1 MFTAL
6 DQYIARLIFT
16 PFLATMLISAML
28 LLLDKML
35 RLFDFVVNEG
45 GPVSVVWQ
53 LLANTVPEYLSLGI
67 PIGLLLGI
75 MLAFRKLAANSELD
89 AILGTGQS
97 YIRLLKVPM
106 LFALILAAANVG
118 VVGYLAPLSRYAYEG
133 LHFELRS
140 GALGATIKVGEFASL
155 GDNVTLRIDEAR
167 QKGKE
172 LRGVFASTSD
182 KSGRLIT
189 ATARSGEFLKT
200 DDPDIILFRLRDGTL
215 ALTGGTLASPR
226 LLDFGVHDMPIKLPD
241 SPAFRARGGEE
252 LELTL
257 DELLSRVEQTRI
269 DPMLNRIF
277 DSNLQRRL
285 IQPTILLVLPFLAL
299 GLAIPA
305 KRSGTALGVFLGVV
319 GLVTYNKVSEFAE
332 RAGAQGDL
340 PVLAAQWLPFTIFAV
355 TSIWL
360 FCLLAFRPGPP
371 PLDVIDRQFNKASK
385 ALAKMLSVRRMQR
398 FQKA

>member
-1 MFTAL
+1 MFTAI
-6 DQYIARLIFT
+6 DRYIARLIFT

-75 MLAFRKLAANSELD
+75 MLAFRRLAANSELD

-97 YIRLLKVPM
+97 FGRLLKVPM
-106 LFALILAAANVG
+106 LFAVMLVFVNIG

-133 LHFELRS
+133 LRFELRS

-155 GDNVTLRIDEAR
+155 GDSVTLRIDEAR
-167 QKGKE
+167 DKGKE
-172 LRGVFASTSD
+172 LLGVFASTTD
-182 KSGRLIT
+182 KGGRLIT

-200 DDPDIILFRLRDGTL
+200 DDPNIILFRLHDGTL
-215 ALTGGTLASPR
+215 AMTGGKLTSPR
-226 LLDFGVHDMPIKLPD
+226 LLDFAVHDMPIKLPD

-257 DELLSRVEQTRI
+257 DELVSRVEQTRI
-269 DPMLNRIF
+269 DPALHRIF

-285 IQPTILLVLPFLAL
+285 IQPAVLLILPFFAL

-305 KRSGTALGVFLGVV
+305 KRSGSALGVFLGVV

-332 RAGAQGDL
+332 RAGALGDL
-340 PVLAAQWLPFTIFAV
+340 PVVPAQWLPFAIFAA
-355 TSIWL
+355 TSFWL
-360 FCLLAFRPGPP
+360 FGLLALRPGPP

-385 ALAKMLSVRRMQR
+385 AISKLLSMRRMQR
-398 FQKA
+398 FQRA

>member
-1 MFTAL
+1 MFTAI
-6 DQYIARLIFT
+6 DRYIARLIFT

-75 MLAFRKLAANSELD
+75 MLAFRRLAANSELD

-97 YIRLLKVPM
+97 YVRLLKVPM
-106 LFALILAAANVG
+106 LFAMLLVLVNIG

-133 LHFELRS
+133 LRFELRS

-155 GDNVTLRIDEAR
+155 GDSVTLRIDEAR
-167 QKGKE
+167 DKGKE
-172 LRGVFASTSD
+172 LLGVFASTSD
-182 KSGRLIT
+182 KNGRLIT
-189 ATARSGEFLKT
+189 ATARSGEFLRT
-200 DDPDIILFRLRDGTL
+200 DDPNIILFRLHDGTL
-215 ALTGGTLASPR
+215 AMTGGKLTNPR
-226 LLDFGVHDMPIKLPD
+226 LLDFAVHDMPIKLPD

-257 DELLSRVEQTRI
+257 DELINRVEQTRI
-269 DPMLNRIF
+269 DPALHQLF
-277 DSNLQRRL
+277 DANLQRRL
-285 IQPTILLVLPFLAL
+285 IQPAVLLILPFFAL

-305 KRSGTALGVFLGVV
+305 KRSGSALGVFLGVV

-340 PVLAAQWLPFTIFAV
+340 PVVPAQWLPFAIFAI
-355 TSIWL
+355 TSFWL
-360 FCLLAFRPGPP
+360 FALLAFRPGPP

-385 ALAKMLSVRRMQR
+385 SVARMLSLRRARR
-398 FQKA
+398 FQRA